1 MLTHSLS
8 WNSPSVTRLT
18 FHTKQQFRSSIW
30 KGSEK
35 GAGMIKICSSSYKR
49 DNCTCQ
55 DSSLWEGDDLGI
67 PLTGRKGVKGTD
79 RSLFFPKHELG
90 SLAMVLGTRV
100 KRRYFIS
107 WWLCTG
113 GMLCQSPAQTEKLM
127 WIPMRD
133 CKYFRDTK
141 TQTTAGSENTLSWE
155 QADTWRV
162 SGHHIH
168 FLYSFPSVVMS
179 DHEILFRQT
188 LVINTHGYFDG
199 NFHIP
204 CHFQLLL
211 PAVAACF
218 QQQESGM
225 YEIPSFALE
234 DLLWVQQ
241 KQGQLVCLRPRG
253 KALHPSKQTKR
264 VSILTAS

>member
-8 WNSPSVTRLT
+8 WNSPSVTRLI

-141 TQTTAGSENTLSWE
+141 TNHSRFRKYTELRTGRHLESIRAPYTLSLF
-155 QADTWRV
+155 V
-162 SGHHIH
+162 PFSGH
-168 FLYSFPSVVMS
+168 
-179 DHEILFRQT
+179 EWT
-188 LVINTHGYFDG
+188 WNT
-199 NFHIP
+199 
-204 CHFQLLL
+204 
-211 PAVAACF
+211 V
-218 QQQESGM
+218 
-225 YEIPSFALE
+225 
-234 DLLWVQQ
+234 
-241 KQGQLVCLRPRG
+241 
-253 KALHPSKQTKR
+253 
-264 VSILTAS
+264 